1 MGCDA
6 VSLWLVTAY
15 FPAHIA
21 AGNTSHLKR
30 IPPNNFDSHH
40 KIDGTNS
47 VGDHTANG
55 FVECGFDKVT
65 LHLFSSFAQTAFPKH
80 NGKMQF
86 LLTKISKI
94 SKFNHKTPSNQFSGE
109 FG

>member
-1 MGCDA
+1 M
-6 VSLWLVTAY
+6 SLWLVTAY

-65 LHLFSSFAQTAFPKH
+65 LHLFSSFAQTAFLLDFRTSQKH
-80 NGKMQF
+80 KENF
-86 LLTKISKI
+86 NSLKIDGFFFMGFETLRS
-94 SKFNHKTPSNQFSGE
+94 SF
-109 FG
+109 

>member
-1 MGCDA
+1 M
-6 VSLWLVTAY
+6 SLWLVTAY

-40 KIDGTNS
+40 KIDGTDS

-65 LHLFSSFAQTAFPKH
+65 LHLFSSFAQTEILAK
-80 NGKMQF
+80 NKMKKMHF
-86 LLTKISKI
+86 LVTKLSKKV
-94 SKFNHKTPSNQFSGE
+94 SMGRWR
-109 FG
+109 